1 MNTMQEGF
9 ANSPAV
15 PTLGEFLS
23 RLLAARDLTRQEAA
37 QLVNALLDADTP
49 DPQIAAALAL
59 LVAKGETPEELAGFA
74 DALYQRVLPVD
85 IPAQVL
91 DTAGTGASKVKTFNI
106 STAAAFVIAAA
117 GCAIAKHG
125 ARASTSLCGSA
136 DVLTALGVRIDC
148 SPLAAVRCL
157 RELGIC
163 FLFAPLYHPALARL
177 APIRRALGFRT
188 TFNLVGPMVNP
199 CRAQYRLLGV
209 ADQARMSDVAGAL
222 GLIGVTRAWVL
233 RGSDGLDEITTAGST
248 RVIEVR
254 EGQSNQLLNV
264 SPKDFGVA
272 EHPTA
277 AARAC
282 SVEDNAAK
290 VRAVLAGQRHGL
302 AQNAT
307 QNVARDLVLLNAAA
321 ALHVRTGDGFLD
333 CAERARKAIDEG
345 AALAKL
351 EALIAISQLSDGE
364 VA

>member
-1 MNTMQEGF
+1 MDYMQEGV
-9 ANSPAV
+9 ANSPAM
-15 PTLGEFLS
+15 PTVGEFLPT
-23 RLLAARDLTRQEAA
+23 LLAARDLTRQQAA
-37 QLVNALLDADTP
+37 QLVNAMLDPATP
-49 DPQIAAALAL
+49 DAQIAAALAL
-59 LVAKGETPEELAGFA
+59 LVAKGENPEELAGFA
-74 DALYQRVLPVD
+74 DALYQHVLPVE

-125 ARASTSLCGSA
+125 ARASTSQCGSA

-148 SPLAAVRCL
+148 SPLVAVRCL

-163 FLFAPLYHPALARL
+163 FLFAPHYHPALARL

-188 TFNLVGPMVNP
+188 TFNLVGPMVSP

-233 RGSDGLDEITTAGST
+233 RGGDGLDEITTARAT
-248 RVIEVR
+248 RVLEVR

-272 EHPTA
+272 ESPTES
-277 AARAC
+277 ARAG
-282 SVEDNAAK
+282 SVEDNAAMI
-290 VRAVLAGQRHGL
+290 RAVLSGQRQDL
-302 AQNAT
+302 A
-307 QNVARDLVLLNAAA
+307 QNVARDLVVLNAAA
-321 ALHVRTGDGFLD
+321 ALHVRTGDGLLD
-333 CAERARKAIDEG
+333 CAARARKAIDEG

-364 VA
+364 AA